1 MGLRRAPL
9 LATVAAFAAASGA
22 SVAQTEAL
30 GRWERDILAARFDV
44 RGARPSPLPVAVVG
58 VDERTLQRVR

>member
-1 MGLRRAPL
+1 M
-9 LATVAAFAAASGA
+9 AAFAAASGV

-30 GRWERDILAARFDV
+30 GRWEHDTLAARFDV
-44 RGARPSPLPVAVVG
+44 RGARPSPLQVAVVG